1 MTDITKKQAEE
12 EILQEMLDKLKQRNG
27 ENPCDEDGLD
37 ESIVTP
43 ATSID
48 EIAKRIKR
56 AGALSPS
63 SPLRIGLRFLRE
75 TDPKLN

>member
-1 MTDITKKQAEE
+1 MTDIKKEEAEG
-12 EILQEMLDKLKQRNG
+12 EILQETLDRFEQRSD
-27 ENPCDEDGLD
+27 ENPCDEDELD